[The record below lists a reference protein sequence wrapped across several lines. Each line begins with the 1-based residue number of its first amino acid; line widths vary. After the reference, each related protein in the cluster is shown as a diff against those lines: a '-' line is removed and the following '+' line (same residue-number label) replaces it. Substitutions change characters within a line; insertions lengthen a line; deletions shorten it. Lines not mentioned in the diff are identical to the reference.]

1 MPFVQRVVEP
11 KYLSRTSLRGE
22 DGRPK
27 VNDEELQA
35 VTNCTLSNALR
46 QLASLVLLAEDIFS
60 ELTSQLQGITER
72 SKLAQTKIE
81 KINEIVVNYDP
92 KKVPVPEGS
101 LSDFAVR
108 KVHYTASNPLKK
120 GLFTPDTRPASLRN
134 LYEKATTDRLS
145 ASILDQL
152 RRDSQYSPY
161 LLCTPILSTK
171 RRRIYQKV
179 DVDIETHIPSVVEHL
194 RKWTSKEAVGD
205 VTALP
210 DASMRIANSVT
221 LTPDELSE
229 CGSGD
234 DEPIDH
240 RLPSPEEQLRVIASK
255 FPPEVVAIDTSGKFF
270 DRMCTSR
277 KSLHIEVTGETD
289 TVKRRTRTRKPRGKR
304 RNTISGTD
312 QKELREAIA
321 GDTSIAVATEEV
333 EDNSTVIRSKS
344 SDLLKK
350 SPIDPVTKKG
360 HFNSLKQWGKNRL
373 KMIGRS
379 PSASRDSFKENLKIE
394 KSKESK
400 SPTEQDESEL
410 QETVTMRKK
419 RPGEEDRRT
428 HQRCASYSS
437 SEKSIGV
444 PASIPTTAT
453 INSTVKLRG
462 TSVQRRLRRSGIGKD
477 EPHSSSGNWS
487 ASSESGRTSIGSE
500 ITTTTVPPK
509 STTSAATSNNSLN
522 LHHGPPS
529 SIISRRRFMNTS
541 GSGSVTSEGTLT
553 PDIIHDLHEDLETSS
568 EFSCDTEGYYTSFHM
583 DSGLKTLKEEEI
595 CPSTPMHTSNALSN
609 SSNSQTLTAE
619 NEYELFGKG
628 STSTTTSSAG
638 TVCTALMAAGSD
650 RSLVIGPTVPERKSS
665 LSKIMRTRSNNIH
678 SANASL
684 DRSINSSFSKSP
696 FSSLKYNSVQS
707 YPDKKIYNHSSPE
720 ISEVPNSTITITRNV
735 GNHREITA
743 VAEVHTETELES
755 AKKSTGTSSPDSG
768 HNTSSSPIEDSVSSA
783 HGKNSLSE
791 QDYSESSDL
800 EGTDRIER
808 IRYKTTINSSR
819 IPSLCVIT
827 PNQSDDESEGSSNK
841 DSETCRNE
849 EIDESL
855 LKKVSSRPKLD
866 LPSEEKSKE
875 TKNSNEGAKPNK
887 PYTQINLK
895 SSLQPLNNLMCK
907 LKGVLPHKLSNK
919 KSPTTKE
926 PNVNDDIYDA
936 GDYVTIADVKN
947 NNQKMSLNRGIYGN
961 NDIIRKNLQAV
972 LSGRPETEYVS
983 LNELPNC
990 LSGSKD
996 FLENTLEEK
1005 SSTAMDEIQIKGAKV
1020 TLDSQGHVIYSS
1032 DTLRRR
1038 KGAHTTFEPG
1048 PFVQEVCPTT
1058 TIIQRET
1065 ADVVKLTDETDFPYD
1080 PASSKPTSPQLGKL
1094 IIKAPIEPDGPVTT
1108 EFVPLP
1114 PHKPST
1120 IITAT
1125 PLNEPTPPI
1134 NPQSVRNQ
1142 RDLPRVVEA
1151 ITRTGAYVNI
1161 HDAEGVS
1168 LSPTKDDLADY
1179 RHSCADKPYLNIQQS
1194 ASHEKAPMVNLNA
1207 LIPTQHRYNTAHL
1220 RGRHG
1225 VVNYDNN
1232 HSTQLKEQP
1241 QFWTL
1246 PKRSSIEI
1254 NTARPRTPEQRQL
1267 VFNYPTKS
1275 NPRNL
1280 PHEQLGIPH
1289 APNVNNE
1296 SIRISPIDPRTTGS
1310 FKSSTP
1316 SNKENVVDLST
1327 KLLSPV
1333 KSTMTN
1339 EELYAVIHKSKKKL
1353 NIKDSAE
1360 RAESPALS
1368 TISLSPVSSETS
1380 LYTKGTQRHPETGY
1394 LGDPRSRM
1402 SWSPADKQH
1411 LPPYPNS
1418 GVQKQETTSCA
1429 DRYGPVPQTSRL
1441 DFKKLLLQHSV
1452 KLNTLQSQNKTNKLS
1467 AVEQLKISKEK
1478 VQLPLTPTT
1487 NRTQMN
1493 ILDLSGS
1500 PKTYTQRKIIKANP
1514 QPASPGRTGALI
1526 KEHKNTPKIL
1536 LSPKSQWRFSSPRS
1550 DVLSTPIPEVNN
1562 EDENSNSSGERH
1574 DTSPNNPPSKTVPI
1588 VTNQH
1593 FGARRNLIP
1602 INENNIETENDF
1614 PESIDHG
1621 VFPLNTDFAKS
1632 HGLSRS
1638 EIMQAKRAE
1647 FFNKSPDSSPPKFTS
1662 FKNPSAASST
1672 RSKSSPERGETS
1684 PTTLETAL

>member
-11 KYLSRTSLRGE
+11 KYLSRTSLRDEAGKP
-22 DGRPK
+22 R
-27 VNDEELQA
+27 VTDEELQA

-72 SKLAQTKIE
+72 SKVAQTKIE
-81 KINEIVVNYDP
+81 RINEIVEKYDP

-101 LSDFAVR
+101 LSDFAAR
-108 KVHYTASNPLKK
+108 KVHYTAINPLKK

-134 LYEKATTDRLS
+134 LYERATTDRLP
-145 ASILDQL
+145 ASVLDQM
-152 RRDSQYSPY
+152 RRDCQHSPY
-161 LLCTPILSTK
+161 LLCTPVLGSK

-179 DVDIETHIPSVVEHL
+179 DVEIETHIPSVVEQL

-205 VTALP
+205 VTVLP
-210 DASMRIANSVT
+210 DASIRIASCVT

-240 RLPSPEEQLRVIASK
+240 RLPSPDEQLRVIASK
-255 FPPEVVAIDTSGKFF
+255 FPPELVAIDTSGKFF
-270 DRMCTSR
+270 ERMCSSR
-277 KSLHIEVTGETD
+277 KSLHIESTGETD

-321 GDTSIAVATEEV
+321 GDTPNAVASEEI
-333 EDNSTVIRSKS
+333 EDSPVIRSRS

-350 SPIDPVTKKG
+350 SPIDPVAKKG

-379 PSASRDSFKENLKIE
+379 PSASRDSFKDNSRTE
-394 KSKESK
+394 KPKESL
-400 SPTEQDESEL
+400 SPPRQEENQT

-419 RPGEEDRRT
+419 RQGEEDRRT

-444 PASIPTTAT
+444 PASVPTTAT
-453 INSTVKLRG
+453 INTGVKLRA
-462 TSVQRRLRRSGIGKD
+462 TSAQRRLRRSGVGKD

-509 STTSAATSNNSLN
+509 STTSAGTSNNSLN
-522 LHHGPPS
+522 IHGHGPPS
-529 SIISRRRFMNTS
+529 SIISRRRFLNTS

-595 CPSTPMHTSNALSN
+595 SPSTPMHTSNALSN
-609 SSNSQTLTAE
+609 SSNSQNMTAE

-638 TVCTALMAAGSD
+638 TVCTTLMAAGSD

-665 LSKIMRTRSNNIH
+665 LTKINRSRGNIQ

-684 DRSINSSFSKSP
+684 DRSFNSSFAKSP
-696 FSSLKYNSVQS
+696 FSSLRYNPVRA
-707 YPDKKIYNHSSPE
+707 YKDKQVCNNSSPE
-720 ISEVPNSTITITRNV
+720 ISDMPTSAITITSSV

-743 VAEVHTETELES
+743 VAEIHTETELES

-827 PNQSDDESEGSSNK
+827 PTNSDDESEASSKSESGKKQDIDKQIESINK
-841 DSETCRNE
+841 KQ
-849 EIDESL
+849 IG
-855 LKKVSSRPKLD
+855 RPKLE
-866 LPSEEKSKE
+866 LPVEEKTKEAKTSENVKASKPQ
-875 TKNSNEGAKPNK
+875 S
-887 PYTQINLK
+887 QINLK
-895 SSLQPLNNLMCK
+895 PFNSLMCK

-926 PNVNDDIYDA
+926 PELNDDLYDT

-947 NNQKMSLNRGIYGN
+947 NNQKSNLNRGIYGN
-961 NDIIRKNLQAV
+961 SDIVGKNLQAV
-972 LSGRPETEYVS
+972 LSGKPETEYVS
-983 LNELPNC
+983 LNELPHYLNV
-990 LSGSKD
+990 SKD
-996 FLENTLEEK
+996 FLDQNMDEKPSPALEE
-1005 SSTAMDEIQIKGAKV
+1005 IQRKGAKV
-1020 TLDSQGHVIYSS
+1020 TLDSQGQVIYSS
-1032 DTLRRR
+1032 DTLKRR

-1048 PFVQEVCPTT
+1048 PFVQEISPRTAV
-1058 TIIQRET
+1058 IQPEM
-1065 ADVVKLTDETDFPYD
+1065 ADVVKITDETDFPYE
-1080 PASSKPTSPQLGKL
+1080 PPLSPPVTSKPTSPQLGKM
-1094 IIKAPIEPDGPVTT
+1094 IIKAPVVPDGPITT
-1108 EFVPLP
+1108 EYIPLP
-1114 PHKPST
+1114 APKPST
-1120 IITAT
+1120 IITAA
-1125 PLNEPTPPI
+1125 PLNDSPVLTHKT
-1134 NPQSVRNQ
+1134 STTRTNQ
-1142 RDLPRVVEA
+1142 DLPRVVEA

-1179 RHSCADKPYLNIQQS
+1179 RHSSADKPYLNIPQS
-1194 ASHEKAPMVNLNA
+1194 VVQDKGPTVDLNA
-1207 LIPTQHRYNTAHL
+1207 LNPTLHRHHTAHL

-1225 VVNYDNN
+1225 VVNYEATTNPP
-1232 HSTQLKEQP
+1232 EQP
-1241 QFWTL
+1241 KFWTL
-1246 PKRSSIEI
+1246 PKR
-1254 NTARPRTPEQRQL
+1254 NTLEPNASRFNFPPPRQIHPEQRIP
-1267 VFNYPTKS
+1267 PTTT
-1275 NPRNL
+1275 ND
-1280 PHEQLGIPH
+1280 
-1289 APNVNNE
+1289 E
-1296 SIRISPIDPRTTGS
+1296 SIRISPIDPRTTGT

-1316 SNKENVVDLST
+1316 SNKENVLDFSS

-1353 NIKDSAE
+1353 NIKDATD

-1380 LYTKGTQRHPETGY
+1380 LYSKGSQRYPETGY

-1402 SWSPADKQH
+1402 SWSPADKYSM
-1411 LPPYPNS
+1411 PPVAIGS
-1418 GVQKQETTSCA
+1418 TFGVQKQESTCA
-1429 DRYGPVPQTSRL
+1429 DRYGPIPQTSRL

-1452 KLNTLQSQNKTNKLS
+1452 KLNTLNPQTKSNKLS
-1467 AVEQLKISKEK
+1467 AVEQLKLSKEK
-1478 VQLPLTPTT
+1478 AQPPSAQPST
-1487 NRTQMN
+1487 NRSQIN

-1500 PKTYTQRKIIKANP
+1500 PKTYSHRKVIKTNQ

-1550 DVLSTPIPEVNN
+1550 DVLSTPIPEANN

-1574 DTSPNNPPSKTVPI
+1574 DVSPNPPPKTVPI
-1588 VTNQH
+1588 ITNQH

-1602 INENNIETENDF
+1602 INENAYEVENDF
-1614 PESIDHG
+1614 AESIDHG
-1621 VFPLNTDFAKS
+1621 VFPLNAEFAKA

-1647 FFNKSPDSSPPKFTS
+1647 FFNRSPESSPPKFTS
-1662 FKNPSAASST
+1662 FKSPTTAGPSAASS
-1672 RSKSSPERGETS
+1672 RSKTSPERGKTS

>member
-11 KYLSRTSLRGE
+11 KCLSRTSLRDS
-22 DGRPK
+22 DGKPK
-27 VNDEELQA
+27 VSDDELQA

-60 ELTSQLQGITER
+60 ELTAQLQDITER
-72 SKLAQTKIE
+72 SKVAQTKIN
-81 KINEIVVNYDP
+81 KINELVEQYDP

-101 LSDFAVR
+101 LSDFAAR
-108 KVHYTASNPLKK
+108 KVHFTASQPVKK
-120 GLFTPDTRPASLRN
+120 GLFTPDTRPANLRK

-145 ASILDQL
+145 SSILDQL
-152 RRDSQYSPY
+152 RKDSQHSPY
-161 LLCTPILSTK
+161 LLCTPVLSTK

-179 DVDIETHIPSVVEHL
+179 DVEIETRIPSVVEQL
-194 RKWTSKEAVGD
+194 RKWTSREAVGD
-205 VTALP
+205 VTVLP
-210 DASMRIANSVT
+210 DASLRIASCVT

-240 RLPSPEEQLRVIASK
+240 RLPSPDEQLRIIASK

-270 DRMCTSR
+270 DRMCSSR
-277 KSLHIEVTGETD
+277 KSLHIESSAGETD

-321 GDTSIAVATEEV
+321 GDTSNAVASEEI
-333 EDNSTVIRSKS
+333 EDSNIVIRSKS
-344 SDLLKK
+344 SDILKK

-373 KMIGRS
+373 RLIGRS
-379 PSASRDSFKENLKIE
+379 PSASRDSFKDTSKSE
-394 KSKESK
+394 KSQISK
-400 SPTEQDESEL
+400 SPTNQIEL
-410 QETVTMRKK
+410 VQETVTMRKK
-419 RPGEEDRRT
+419 RSGDEDRRT

-444 PASIPTTAT
+444 PTTVPPNTAT
-453 INSTVKLRG
+453 INSGVKLRG
-462 TSVQRRLRRSGIGKD
+462 TAIQRRLRRSGTKE

-522 LHHGPPS
+522 GHHGPPS
-529 SIISRRRFMNTS
+529 SIISRRRFLNTS

-583 DSGLKTLKEEEI
+583 DSGLKTLKEEEVT
-595 CPSTPMHTSNALSN
+595 PSTPMHTSNALSN
-609 SSNSQTLTAE
+609 SSNSQNMTAE

-638 TVCTALMAAGSD
+638 TVCTTLMAAGSD

-665 LSKIMRTRSNNIH
+665 LAKIGRNR

-684 DRSINSSFSKSP
+684 DRSLSSTFSKPP
-696 FSSLKYNSVQS
+696 FSSLRYNPVRS
-707 YPDKKIYNHSSPE
+707 YTEKQGYNHSSPE
-720 ISEVPNSTITITRNV
+720 IREATAPTITITRNV
-735 GNHREITA
+735 GNHQEITA

-755 AKKSTGTSSPDSG
+755 VKKSTGTSSPDSG

-800 EGTDRIER
+800 EGTERIER

-819 IPSLCVIT
+819 IPSMCVIT
-827 PNQSDDESEGSSNK
+827 PSNSDDESETSNK
-841 DSETCRNE
+841 DAENIKSDYE
-849 EIDESL
+849 
-855 LKKVSSRPKLD
+855 LKKVASRPKLD
-866 LPSEEKSKE
+866 LPVEEKPKE
-875 TKNSNEGAKPNK
+875 TKTPVEQSKPNNK
-887 PYTQINLK
+887 SHTK
-895 SSLQPLNNLMCK
+895 SSLQPFNSLMCK
-907 LKGVLPHKLSNK
+907 LKGVLPNKLSSK

-926 PNVNDDIYDA
+926 PELTESFYDT

-947 NNQKMSLNRGIYGN
+947 NNQKVSLNRGIYGN
-961 NDIIRKNLQAV
+961 SDVVKKNLQTV
-972 LSGRPETEYVS
+972 LSGKLPETEYVS

-996 FLENTLEEK
+996 YLEHSLEDK
-1005 SSTAMDEIQIKGAKV
+1005 PSPALDEIHRRGAKV
-1020 TLDSQGHVIYSS
+1020 TLDSQGQVIYSS
-1032 DTLRRR
+1032 DTLKRR

-1048 PFVQEVCPTT
+1048 PFVQEIKPTT
-1058 TIIQRET
+1058 MVIERET
-1065 ADVVKLTDETDFPYD
+1065 ADVVRVIDETDFPYE
-1080 PASSKPTSPQLGKL
+1080 PPPPLSKPTSPQLGKM
-1094 IIKAPIEPDGPVTT
+1094 IIKAPTERDGPMTT
-1108 EFVPLP
+1108 EFVTLP
-1114 PHKPST
+1114 PPKPNT
-1120 IITAT
+1120 IINAT
-1125 PLNEPTPPI
+1125 PITETPVLNNQQHSKTTK
-1134 NPQSVRNQ
+1134 NPQ
-1142 RDLPRVVEA
+1142 DLPRVVEA

-1168 LSPTKDDLADY
+1168 LSPTKDSSDY
-1179 RHSCADKPYLNIQQS
+1179 RHSSADKPYLNIPPSLVQD
-1194 ASHEKAPMVNLNA
+1194 KGPTVDLNA
-1207 LIPTQHRYNTAHL
+1207 LNPTLHRHHTAHL
-1220 RGRHG
+1220 RGKHG
-1225 VVNYDNN
+1225 IVNYNN
-1232 HSTQLKEQP
+1232 TANAPQREQP
-1241 QFWTL
+1241 KFWTL
-1246 PKRSSIEI
+1246 PKRNNIDYNAPPRPPYGRKISSGDLP
-1254 NTARPRTPEQRQL
+1254 TYDQRPRATNANE
-1267 VFNYPTKS
+1267 
-1275 NPRNL
+1275 
-1280 PHEQLGIPH
+1280 
-1289 APNVNNE
+1289 E
-1296 SIRISPIDPRTTGS
+1296 SIRISPIDPRTSGP

-1316 SNKENVVDLST
+1316 SNKDNVVDLST

-1353 NIKDSAE
+1353 NIKDTPE
-1360 RAESPALS
+1360 RSESPALS

-1380 LYTKGTQRHPETGY
+1380 LYSKGTQRYPETGY
-1394 LGDPRSRM
+1394 LGDPRNRM
-1402 SWSPADKQH
+1402 SWSPSEKQSI
-1411 LPPYPNS
+1411 LPSPNHMY
-1418 GVQKQETTSCA
+1418 GAQKQETTCA
-1429 DRYGPVPQTSRL
+1429 DRHGPMSQTSRL

-1452 KLNTLQSQNKTNKLS
+1452 KLNTLNPQTKTNKLS
-1467 AVEQLKISKEK
+1467 AVEQLKLSKEK
-1478 VQLPLTPTT
+1478 PQTLPAQVA
-1487 NRTQMN
+1487 NRSQIN

-1500 PKTYTQRKIIKANP
+1500 PKTYSNRKVIKLNN
-1514 QPASPGRTGALI
+1514 QPTSPGRTGALI

-1536 LSPKSQWRFSSPRS
+1536 LSPKSQWRFASPRS
-1550 DVLSTPIPEVNN
+1550 DVLSTPIPEAYN
-1562 EDENSNSSGERH
+1562 EDENSNSSGEKH
-1574 DTSPNNPPSKTVPI
+1574 ENSLENLSAKTVPI

-1602 INENNIETENDF
+1602 VNENTIKIERNF
-1614 PESIDHG
+1614 PQSSDQG
-1621 VFPLNTDFAKS
+1621 VFPLNADLTKS
-1632 HGLSRS
+1632 QGPSRT

-1647 FFNKSPDSSPPKFTS
+1647 FFNTCPESSPPKLSS
-1662 FKNPSAASST
+1662 FKSPPMAGPSIHT
-1672 RSKSSPERGETS
+1672 RTKTSPERGKVS
-1684 PTTLETAL
+1684 PSTLETAL

>member
-1 MPFVQRVVEP
+1 MPFVQRAVEP
-11 KYLSRTSLRGE
+11 KFLSRTSLRDN
-22 DGRPK
+22 DGKPR
-27 VNDEELQA
+27 VSDEELQA

-46 QLASLVLLAEDIFS
+46 QLASLVLLAEDIYS
-60 ELTSQLQGITER
+60 ELTAQLQDITER
-72 SKLAQTKIE
+72 SKVAQTKII
-81 KINEIVVNYDP
+81 KINEIVEQYDP

-101 LSDFAVR
+101 LSDFAAR
-108 KVHYTASNPLKK
+108 KVQYTASHPLKK
-120 GLFTPDTRPASLRN
+120 GLFTPDSRPSSIRK

-152 RRDSQYSPY
+152 RKDSQHSPY
-161 LLCTPILSTK
+161 LLCTPVLSTK
-171 RRRIYQKV
+171 RRRVYQKV
-179 DVDIETHIPSVVEHL
+179 DVEIETHIPSVVEQL

-210 DASMRIANSVT
+210 DASMRITSCVT

-240 RLPSPEEQLRVIASK
+240 RLPSPDEQLRIIASK
-255 FPPEVVAIDTSGKFF
+255 FSPEVVAIDTSGKFF
-270 DRMCTSR
+270 DRMCSSR
-277 KSLHIEVTGETD
+277 KSLHLESTAGETD

-321 GDTSIAVATEEV
+321 GDTSNAAASEEI
-333 EDNSTVIRSKS
+333 EDSNTVIRSKS

-373 KMIGRS
+373 RLIGRS
-379 PSASRDSFKENLKIE
+379 PSASRDNFKDTSKTE
-394 KSKESK
+394 KGKDSK
-400 SPTEQDESEL
+400 SPPRQIELVQDS
-410 QETVTMRKK
+410 VTMRKK

-444 PASIPTTAT
+444 PATVQPNIAT
-453 INSTVKLRG
+453 INTGVKLRG
-462 TSVQRRLRRSGIGKD
+462 TSVQRRLRRSGTAKD

-522 LHHGPPS
+522 AHHGPPS
-529 SIISRRRFMNTS
+529 SIISRRRFLNTS

-595 CPSTPMHTSNALSN
+595 TPSTPMHTSNALSN
-609 SSNSQTLTAE
+609 SSNSQTMTAE

-638 TVCTALMAAGSD
+638 TVCTTLMAAGSD

-665 LSKIMRTRSNNIH
+665 LAMMSRNRSTNAH

-684 DRSINSSFSKSP
+684 DRSINTSFSKSP
-696 FSSLKYNSVQS
+696 FSSLRYNPVR
-707 YPDKKIYNHSSPE
+707 YDKQGYNSSPE
-720 ISEVPNSTITITRNV
+720 INEAPPPTITITRNV
-735 GNHREITA
+735 GNHKEITA

-800 EGTDRIER
+800 EGTERIER

-819 IPSLCVIT
+819 IPSMCVIT
-827 PNQSDDESEGSSNK
+827 PSNSDDESEISNK
-841 DSETCRNE
+841 ESEIVIKPQTE
-849 EIDESL
+849 LS
-855 LKKVSSRPKLD
+855 KVASRPKLD
-866 LPSEEKSKE
+866 LPVEEKPVKE
-875 TKNSNEGAKPNK
+875 VKTPTDSTKPTNK
-887 PYTQINLK
+887 TSQIK
-895 SSLQPLNNLMCK
+895 SSLQPFNSLMCK
-907 LKGVLPHKLSNK
+907 LKGVLPNKLSNK
-919 KSPTTKE
+919 KSPVSKE
-926 PNVNDDIYDA
+926 PELHEDFYDT

-947 NNQKMSLNRGIYGN
+947 NNQKLSLNRGIYGN
-961 NDIIRKNLQAV
+961 SDVVKKNLQTV
-972 LSGRPETEYVS
+972 LSGKLPETEYVS

-990 LSGSKD
+990 LGGSKD
-996 FLENTLEEK
+996 YLEHSLEDK
-1005 SSTAMDEIQIKGAKV
+1005 SSPALDDVQIKGAKV
-1020 TLDSQGHVIYSS
+1020 TLDSQGQVIYSS
-1032 DTLRRR
+1032 DTLKRR

-1048 PFVQEVCPTT
+1048 PFVQEIKPTT
-1058 TIIQRET
+1058 AVIQRET
-1065 ADVVKLTDETDFPYD
+1065 ADVVQVIDETDFPYE
-1080 PASSKPTSPQLGKL
+1080 PPPPSSKPTSPQLGKM
-1094 IIKAPIEPDGPVTT
+1094 IIKAPIAPDGPMTT
-1108 EFVPLP
+1108 EFVTLP
-1114 PHKPST
+1114 TPKPST

-1125 PLNEPTPPI
+1125 PITETPVLNNQQHSKTTKK
-1134 NPQSVRNQ
+1134 PQ
-1142 RDLPRVVEA
+1142 DIPRVVEA

-1179 RHSCADKPYLNIQQS
+1179 RHSCADKPYLNIPPSLVQD
-1194 ASHEKAPMVNLNA
+1194 KGPTVDLNA
-1207 LIPTQHRYNTAHL
+1207 INPTLHRYHTAHL
-1220 RGRHG
+1220 RGKHG
-1225 VVNYDNN
+1225 VVNYENSSN
-1232 HSTQLKEQP
+1232 AVQREQP
-1241 QFWTL
+1241 KFWTL
-1246 PKRSSIEI
+1246 PKRSHLE
-1254 NTARPRTPEQRQL
+1254 
-1267 VFNYPTKS
+1267 S
-1275 NPRNL
+1275 NPPPRSASNYGMKTVTASD
-1280 PHEQLGIPH
+1280 QRIQNS
-1289 APNVNNE
+1289 ANSNDE
-1296 SIRISPIDPRTTGS
+1296 SIRISPIDPRTS
-1310 FKSSTP
+1310 VPFKSSTP
-1316 SNKENVVDLST
+1316 SNKENVVDLSS

-1353 NIKDSAE
+1353 NIKDTPE
-1360 RAESPALS
+1360 RSESPALS

-1380 LYTKGTQRHPETGY
+1380 LYTKGSQRFPETGY
-1394 LGDPRSRM
+1394 LGEPRNRM
-1402 SWSPADKQH
+1402 SWSPSEKQNIV
-1411 LPPYPNS
+1411 PAPGPVY
-1418 GVQKQETTSCA
+1418 GQKQETNCA
-1429 DRYGPVPQTSRL
+1429 DRYGPMSQTSRL

-1452 KLNTLQSQNKTNKLS
+1452 KLNTLPQNKTNKLS
-1467 AVEQLKISKEK
+1467 AVEQLKLSREK
-1478 VQLPLTPTT
+1478 PQTLPSQVA
-1487 NRTQMN
+1487 NRSQVN

-1500 PKTYTQRKIIKANP
+1500 PKTYTHRKVIKPNA
-1514 QPASPGRTGALI
+1514 QPTSPGRTGALI

-1536 LSPKSQWRFSSPRS
+1536 LSPKSQWRFASPRS
-1550 DVLSTPIPEVNN
+1550 DVLSTPIPEAYN
-1562 EDENSNSSGERH
+1562 EDENSNSSGEKH
-1574 DTSPNNPPSKTVPI
+1574 EVLPETPPSKTVPI

-1602 INENNIETENDF
+1602 VNENTIEIERNFPQSNDQ
-1614 PESIDHG
+1614 G
-1621 VFPLNTDFAKS
+1621 VFPLNTELIRS
-1632 HGLSRS
+1632 QGLSRT

-1647 FFNKSPDSSPPKFTS
+1647 FFNTCPESSPPKLSS
-1662 FKNPSAASST
+1662 FKSPTAAGPSPTS
-1672 RSKSSPERGETS
+1672 RSKTSPDRGKVS